1 MEKCALRRLVM
12 LLLSEDHEQGQWRNN
27 GAGSVGKVQG
37 PSSLGAPSS
46 RQKLENNFPAT
57 VKIRTS

>member
-37 PSSLGAPSS
+37 ALES
-46 RQKLENNFPAT
+46 RGPEFQT
-57 VKIRTS
+57 KIGK